1 LVGTCIPISNYRISV
16 IAGSHRASLTRH
28 QAKALSLLLPHIAK
42 DRRFSA
48 LQDYHPPEGPLW
60 ARAAVADWLN
70 GVAGGGDAGRVVLTD
85 GAQHGLACVSRAL
98 TQPDDVVL
106 ADSITYQGISAL
118 CRSQGVD
125 LRGVSIDREGMRP
138 DAFEAACSTLRPR
151 AVFLVPSLH
160 NPTTVTLSEERRR
173 ALAAIARRHN
183 VLIIEDDVYRPLLDR
198 AIPSFAT
205 LEPELTVHISGLS
218 KCIAPGLRYG
228 FVVAPRAVL
237 GNVAAALRIDCWSIS
252 PLTALVAT
260 ILLEEG
266 TAKRIIEFQR
276 EELRRRQAILRDA
289 LAAFDVQTQETSPH
303 AWLHLPEPW
312 RGAAFARACR
322 QRGVLW
328 DAKPSPMRC
337 VSMWASGELR
347 QALSIMAD
355 LLNAGHLEISGA
367 V

>member
-1 LVGTCIPISNYRISV
+1 
-16 IAGSHRASLTRH
+16 
-28 QAKALSLLLPHIAK
+28 
-42 DRRFSA
+42 
-48 LQDYHPPEGPLW
+48 
-60 ARAAVADWLN
+60 
-70 GVAGGGDAGRVVLTD
+70 
-85 GAQHGLACVSRAL
+85 
-98 TQPDDVVL
+98 
-106 ADSITYQGISAL
+106 
-118 CRSQGVD
+118 
-125 LRGVSIDREGMRP
+125 M
-138 DAFEAACSTLRPR
+138 
-151 AVFLVPSLH
+151 
-160 NPTTVTLSEERRR
+160 
-173 ALAAIARRHN
+173 
-183 VLIIEDDVYRPLLDR
+183 
-198 AIPSFAT
+198 
-205 LEPELTVHISGLS
+205 
-218 KCIAPGLRYG
+218 
-228 FVVAPRAVL
+228 VAPRAVL